1 MVCDLLRH
9 GRLEWDVDLI
19 TSLFNDRDAMMI
31 LSLPL
36 PRRGG
41 VDKLLWHFS
50 KNDIYSVR
58 SGYRVAMERIRDR
71 TYLHVGGEW
80 TSLWRV
86 DLPPKVKRFIWR
98 LGRGAV
104 PTREALRGR
113 RIDVPVT
120 CGVCDG
126 QVESSL
132 HLSLDC
138 PFIRECWVRAGVWS
152 IVQTCMTGVSVFADW
167 LRATLQSDDK
177 EVTRTIFI
185 ILWHMWRER
194 NARVWDNKR
203 ASAMWVVK
211 MAMDDLLAW
220 KEAHNRAP
228 AVERV
233 VESPC
238 RRWHPPR
245 NGALKCNVDA
255 AIFVNQGMTGMGAII
270 RDEQGEALSYRTE
283 T

>member
-1 MVCDLLRH
+1 
-9 GRLEWDVDLI
+9 
-19 TSLFNDRDAMMI
+19 
-31 LSLPL
+31 
-36 PRRGG
+36 
-41 VDKLLWHFS
+41 
-50 KNDIYSVR
+50 
-58 SGYRVAMERIRDR
+58 
-71 TYLHVGGEW
+71 
-80 TSLWRV
+80 
-86 DLPPKVKRFIWR
+86 
-98 LGRGAV
+98 
-104 PTREALRGR
+104 
-113 RIDVPVT
+113 
-120 CGVCDG
+120 
-126 QVESSL
+126 
-132 HLSLDC
+132 
-138 PFIRECWVRAGVWS
+138 
-152 IVQTCMTGVSVFADW
+152 
-167 LRATLQSDDK
+167 
-177 EVTRTIFI
+177 
-185 ILWHMWRER
+185 MWRER